1 MSDRYKDVL
10 EWLQAIVIAIVLS
23 VIIRLFLFEV
33 ILVEG
38 SSMLPTLNE
47 GDRLIVSKAEYRLIG
62 PKTGDIIVFKNTE
75 GPRENY
81 YIKRIKGVAGDQVEI
96 KDGFVYINENPMDEP
111 YVLEKFYDNFVE
123 TTVPHGSVFV
133 LGDNRNH
140 SRDSRNPYVG
150 FISYD
155 SIIGKARLRIWPIW
169 NIEWFN

>member
-38 SSMLPTLNE
+38 SSMIPTLHE
-47 GDRLIVSKAEYRLIG
+47 GDRLIVSKAEYRLTT
-62 PKTGDIIVFKNTE
+62 PESGDIIVFRNTE

-81 YIKRIKGVAGDQVEI
+81 IKRVIGVAGDQVEI
-96 KDGFVYINENPMDEP
+96 KDGFVYINENPLDEP
-111 YVLEKFYDNFVE
+111 YIIEPFYDSFAE
-123 TTVPHGSVFV
+123 TTVPPGSVFV

-155 SIIGKARLRIWPIW
+155 NIIGKARLRIWPVW
-169 NIEWFN
+169 DIEWFN

>member
-1 MSDRYKDVL
+1 MPDRYKNVL

-23 VIIRLFLFEV
+23 VVIRLFLFEV

-38 SSMLPTLNE
+38 SSMLPTLHE
-47 GDRLIVSKAEYRLIG
+47 GDRLIVSKAEYRLTA
-62 PKTGDIIVFKNTE
+62 PETGDIVVFRNTE
-75 GPRENY
+75 GLREN
-81 YIKRIKGVAGDQVEI
+81 YIKRIIGVAGDQIEI
-96 KDGFVYINENPMDEP
+96 KDGSVHINDNPLDEQYILEQFFEN
-111 YVLEKFYDNFVE
+111 FSE
-123 TTVPHGSVFV
+123 TTVPPGSVFV

-155 SIIGKARLRIWPIW
+155 NIIGKARLRIWPIW

>member
-38 SSMLPTLNE
+38 SSMLPTLQE

-62 PKTGDIIVFKNTE
+62 PETGDIVVFKNTE
-75 GPRENY
+75 GLREN
-81 YIKRIKGVAGDQVEI
+81 YIKRIIGVAGDQIEI
-96 KDGFVYINENPMDEP
+96 KDGFVYINENPLDEP
-111 YVLEKFYDNFVE
+111 YVLETFFDSFAE
-123 TTVPHGSVFV
+123 TTVQPGSVFV

-150 FISYD
+150 FIAYD
-155 SIIGKARLRIWPIW
+155 NIIGKARLRIWPIW
-169 NIEWFN
+169 NVEWFN

>member
-1 MSDRYKDVL
+1 MSDKYKNVL

-47 GDRLIVSKAEYRLIG
+47 GDRLIVSKAEYRLTG
-62 PKTGDIIVFKNTE
+62 HGTGDIIVFRNTE
-75 GPRENY
+75 GLREN
-81 YIKRIKGVAGDQVEI
+81 YIKRIIGVSGDQVKIIGGSVYLNEI
-96 KDGFVYINENPMDEP
+96 PLDEP
-111 YVLEKFYDNFVE
+111 YVLEYSFDNFPA
-123 TTVPHGSVFV
+123 TVVPPGSVFV

-155 SIIGKARLRIWPIW
+155 NIIGKARFRIWPIW
-169 NIEWFN
+169 KIEWFN